1 MTKAE
6 VGERSSAPA
15 RLQMP
20 RWNLEDA
27 KARLSE
33 VVRRAKET
41 GPQLVTQRGHDAV
54 VVIAASEFAALTGG
68 VTPFVEF
75 MAGLNLGDLAIDRPA
90 DSGRDVVL

>member
-1 MTKAE
+1 M
-6 VGERSSAPA
+6 SSAKHVKKAVPPV

-33 VVRRAKET
+33 VVRCAKET
-41 GPQLVTQRGHDAV
+41 GPQLITQRGHDAV

-68 VTPFVEF
+68 VTPLVDF
-75 MAGLNLGDLAIDRPA
+75 MAGLNLGDLAIDRDPDA
-90 DSGRDVVL
+90 GRDVAL

>member
-1 MTKAE
+1 MIKAE
-6 VGERSSAPA
+6 GGTQAPVPA

-20 RWNLEDA
+20 RWKLEDA

-33 VVRRAKET
+33 VVRCAKAT

-75 MAGLNLGDLAIDRPA
+75 MAGLDLGDLALDRST
-90 DSGRDVVL
+90 DTGRHVVL

>member
-1 MTKAE
+1 MVSA
-6 VGERSSAPA
+6 SSGKKPAPRI

-33 VVRRAKET
+33 VVRCAKET

-75 MAGLNLGDLAIDRPA
+75 MTSLNLGALELDRDP
-90 DSGRDVVL
+90 DTGRDVAL

>member
-1 MTKAE
+1 M
-6 VGERSSAPA
+6 VSPSSGKKTVSRT

-20 RWNLEDA
+20 RWKLEDA

-33 VVRRAKET
+33 VVRCAKQT

-68 VTPFVEF
+68 TTPFVDF
-75 MAGLNLGDLAIDRPA
+75 MAGLDLGDLAIDRDP
-90 DSGRDVVL
+90 DTGRDVAL

>member
-1 MTKAE
+1 M
-6 VGERSSAPA
+6 VSAKTGQRPVPPA

-33 VVRRAKET
+33 VVRCAKET
-41 GPQLVTQRGHDAV
+41 GPQLVTQRGRDAV

-68 VTPFVEF
+68 MTPFVEF
-75 MAGLNLGDLAIDRPA
+75 MADLNLGDLALDR
-90 DSGRDVVL
+90 DSDTGRDVIL